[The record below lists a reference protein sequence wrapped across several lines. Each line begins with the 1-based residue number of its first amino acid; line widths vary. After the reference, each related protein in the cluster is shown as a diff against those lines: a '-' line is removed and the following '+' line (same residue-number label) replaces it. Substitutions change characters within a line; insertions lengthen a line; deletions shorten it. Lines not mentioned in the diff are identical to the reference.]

1 MPIPIYNSKHV
12 KSLSG
17 TGQQSYKCKY
27 IPIKKQFLYGIPS
40 QDRVNPDSMQK
51 EKKRHPFLSKK
62 LFLRNSVVYRCLR
75 IPVPARAKKICK
87 KVVKKF
93 GGKEKRCTFA
103 IPFGKWGCERG
114 REGFPDG
121 HEKIIDK
128 TGETVQQVPKNKEF
142 ESVNSVSGGA
152 VMPCRTRRNETD
164 ARKRE
169 T

>member
-1 MPIPIYNSKHV
+1 MVSRAKTESIPI
-12 KSLSG
+12 
-17 TGQQSYKCKY
+17 QC
-27 IPIKKQFLYGIPS
+27 
-40 QDRVNPDSMQK
+40 
-51 EKKRHPFLSKK
+51 KKRRNVIFFVKK
-62 LFLRNSVVYRCLR
+62 SFPWNMVVYRCLR
-75 IPVPARAKKICK
+75 IPGPERAKKICK
-87 KVVKKF
+87 KVSKKF

-121 HEKIIDK
+121 HGKIIDK

-142 ESVNSVSGGA
+142 ESVNSVSGVA

-164 ARKRE
+164 ARKLE

>member
-1 MPIPIYNSKHV
+1 MVSRAKTESIPI
-12 KSLSG
+12 
-17 TGQQSYKCKY
+17 QC
-27 IPIKKQFLYGIPS
+27 
-40 QDRVNPDSMQK
+40 
-51 EKKRHPFLSKK
+51 KKR
-62 LFLRNSVVYRCLR
+62 RNV
-75 IPVPARAKKICK
+75 IFFGEKIFPVEYGGLQVFERAKKICK
-87 KVVKKF
+87 KVSKKF

-114 REGFPDG
+114 REWFPDG